1 MWAESW
7 VSRDCEDGCED
18 ECEGEES
25 EAGVV
30 GEGDFGMTMTAGVR
44 APTLLRFT
52 ARVEAA
58 AAGLAPRLALA

>member
-7 VSRDCEDGCED
+7 VSRDCEDGCD
-18 ECEGEES
+18 DGCEGEAS
-25 EAGVV
+25 EARVV
-30 GEGDFGMTMTAGVR
+30 GEGDFGMTTTAGVS

-58 AAGLAPRLALA
+58 ATGLAPRLALA